1 MVVWLNQ
8 SISAQNSLS
17 GKITDK
23 ETGESLPGVS
33 VYLPDL
39 KTGAIS
45 GPNGTYKLD
54 HLPNAKLLVH
64 VSAVGYKLMAESI
77 DLSVVSQK
85 DFALDQTAAEL
96 NEVVIT
102 GLSKAAEKNHT
113 PTPITVVPAILL
125 LQNASSNIIDALAKQ
140 PGISQITTGST
151 ISKPVIRGLGYNRV
165 VTISDGIRQE
175 GQQWGDEHGIEVD
188 EYTINR
194 VEILKGPAS
203 LAYGSDALA
212 GVINLL
218 PAPPVPVGTIKGN
231 ILTNYQTN
239 NGLIGYSADIS
250 GNRNGIIWNLRYSNK
265 MAHAYQNKYD
275 DYVFNSGFK
284 ESAVSGTIGVNKSWG
299 YSHLHLSAYN
309 LMPGIV
315 EGDRDSV
322 TGKFTKLVAINDTTE
337 GKARATTHDFESY
350 TPVTPFQKIHHY
362 KAVLDNS
369 FILGNGNLKAIFGFQ
384 QNQRQEYADIL
395 NENQYGLYFLL
406 NTVTYDL
413 RYILPEYHEL
423 SISFGING
431 MVQNSQNKGTE
442 FLIPEYNLI
451 ETGGFI
457 IAKKTIDRFDIS
469 GGVRFD
475 LHDEHSRDLYVNAHG
490 EQVVNSETGAIHQ
503 FTAFKNT
510 FSGISSSL
518 GATYQFSEKLF
529 TKLNLSRGFRAPNIA
544 ELASNGIHEGTLN
557 FVIGVP
563 TLKPEYS
570 LQLDYALGLN
580 SKHVS
585 AELDLFSNNI
595 SNYIFQR
602 KLESASGGDSITD
615 GYSTFKYASGNA
627 NLSGGEVTIDI
638 HPHPWDWLHFENTFS
653 YVVAVQKNQPDST
666 RYLPFT
672 PAPKLTS
679 ELKTTAKKLGKHLS
693 NAYFKI
699 DLENYF
705 AQNKIY
711 SAFNTETATAGY
723 TLLNV
728 GLGTDFTRKNRTLFS
743 LYVSINNLTDVA
755 YQSHL
760 SRLKYAD
767 VNHLTGRTGVFEMG
781 RNISFKLIIPIDLSP
796 ENTVM

>member
-1 MVVWLNQ
+1 
-8 SISAQNSLS
+8 
-17 GKITDK
+17 
-23 ETGESLPGVS
+23 
-33 VYLPDL
+33 
-39 KTGAIS
+39 
-45 GPNGTYKLD
+45 
-54 HLPNAKLLVH
+54 
-64 VSAVGYKLMAESI
+64 
-77 DLSVVSQK
+77 
-85 DFALDQTAAEL
+85 
-96 NEVVIT
+96 
-102 GLSKAAEKNHT
+102 
-113 PTPITVVPAILL
+113 
-125 LQNASSNIIDALAKQ
+125 
-140 PGISQITTGST
+140 
-151 ISKPVIRGLGYNRV
+151 
-165 VTISDGIRQE
+165 
-175 GQQWGDEHGIEVD
+175 
-188 EYTINR
+188 
-194 VEILKGPAS
+194 
-203 LAYGSDALA
+203 
-212 GVINLL
+212 
-218 PAPPVPVGTIKGN
+218 
-231 ILTNYQTN
+231 
-239 NGLIGYSADIS
+239 
-250 GNRNGIIWNLRYSNK
+250 
-265 MAHAYQNKYD
+265 
-275 DYVFNSGFK
+275 
-284 ESAVSGTIGVNKSWG
+284 
-299 YSHLHLSAYN
+299 
-309 LMPGIV
+309 MPGIV

-322 TGKFTKLVAINDTTE
+322 TGKFIKLVAINDTTE
-337 GKARATTHDFESY
+337 GQALATTHDFKSY

-369 FILGNGNLKAIFGFQ
+369 FILGNGNLKVIFGFQ

-406 NTVTYDL
+406 NTITYDL
-413 RYILPEYHEL
+413 RYILPENHDL

-431 MVQNSQNKGTE
+431 MIQNSQNQGTE

-457 IAKKTIDRFDIS
+457 IAKKTIGRFDIS

-475 LHDEHSRDLYVNAHG
+475 LRDEQSRDLYVNANG
-490 EQVVNSETGAIHQ
+490 EQVVTSESGAIHQ

-510 FSGISSSL
+510 FSGVSGSL
-518 GATYQFSEKLF
+518 GATYQFSEKMF

-544 ELASNGIHEGTLN
+544 ELASNGVHEGTLN

-615 GYSTFKYASGNA
+615 GFSTFKYASGNA
-627 NLSGGEVTIDI
+627 NLSGGEITIDI

-679 ELKTTAKKLGKHLS
+679 ELKTTTKKLGKHLS

-711 SAFNTETATAGY
+711 SAFNTETTTPGY
-723 TLLNV
+723 TLLNL
-728 GLGTDFTRKNRTLFS
+728 GFGTDFTLNNKTLFS
-743 LYVSINNLTDVA
+743 IYVSINNLTDVA

-781 RNISFKLIIPIDLSP
+781 RNISFKLIIPIDLTP
-796 ENTVM
+796 ENTDL